1 MIRLPQLTPAFCGL
15 LLACGWLQGNTVT
28 AAGTDV
34 VRLVGGDVLRGQVV
48 RREADGGLLLAVR
61 RAWLEETAPRR
72 ATAAATAEKQQSR
85 EAIEQLINR
94 IDRMLAEPAGR
105 YDEGLT
111 AFLRRERRRATDL
124 LAAAHPANHQFVW
137 VGLPGAKVREV
148 VPADADW
155 RRLVQWGWHEDLPEV
170 ETLSQPK
177 LTALLE
183 ARGIVTTDDPPRLAD
198 RLPPLPQND
207 REWQARI
214 ALLEDAYGPPVTFQ
228 GTGDI
233 VVRTDGDL
241 KIESILPVITQLI
254 GGDLGELFTSPD
266 EDRRQQDPADRW
278 LAAAR
283 QQATTEGRFRATRVD
298 VSPDRD
304 VVVVESVFEVQ
315 LETDGWVTLW
325 QDRVQLDAS
334 APREVSVDRIAADP
348 RVGQALEAIKSLGV
362 FGDAALAQALRHGAA
377 TLEAKEMSDRHFDAF
392 NSTYTV
398 RLDGPPLVW

>member
-137 VGLPGAKVREV
+137 VELPGAKVQDV
-148 VPADADW
+148 VPAEADW
-155 RRLVQWGWHEDLPEV
+155 RRLVQWGWHEDLPDV
-170 ETLSQPK
+170 ETLSQPR
-177 LTALLE
+177 LAALLE

-198 RLPPLPQND
+198 RLPPLPQDD

-254 GGDLGELFTSPD
+254 GRDLGELFTSPD

-283 QQATTEGRFRATRVD
+283 QQATTEGRFLATRVD

-348 RVGQALEAIKSLGV
+348 RVGQALEAIKALGV
-362 FGDAALAQALRHGAA
+362 FGDATLAQALRHGAA

>member
-15 LLACGWLQGNTVT
+15 LLACGWLPGNTVT

-34 VRLVGGDVLRGQVV
+34 VRVVGGDVLRGQVV

-61 RAWLEETAPRR
+61 RAWLDETAPRR
-72 ATAAATAEKQQSR
+72 ATAATAAEKQQSR

-137 VGLPGAKVREV
+137 VELPGAKVQDV

-155 RRLVQWGWHEDLPEV
+155 RRLVQWGWHEDLPDV

-177 LTALLE
+177 LAALLE

-198 RLPPLPQND
+198 RLPPLPQDD

-254 GGDLGELFTSPD
+254 GGDLGGLFSSPD
-266 EDRRQQDPADRW
+266 EDQRQQDPADRW
-278 LAAAR
+278 LASAR

-334 APREVSVDRIAADP
+334 VPREVSVDRIAADP
-348 RVGQALEAIKSLGV
+348 RVGQALEAIKALGV

>member
-15 LLACGWLQGNTVT
+15 LIACGWLLGNTVT

-61 RAWLEETAPRR
+61 RAWLQENAPRR
-72 ATAAATAEKQQSR
+72 SKAAAVAEKRQSR
-85 EAIEQLINR
+85 EAIEQLAKR
-94 IDRMLAEPAGR
+94 IDAMLAEPAGR

-111 AFLRRERRRATDL
+111 AFLRRERRRVAEL
-124 LAAAHPANHQFVW
+124 RAAAVPGQPQFVW
-137 VGLPGAKVREV
+137 AALAATEVREV
-148 VPADADW
+148 VPAEADW
-155 RRLVQWGWHEDLPEV
+155 RRLVQWGWHEDLPDV
-170 ETLSQPK
+170 ETLSQPR
-177 LTALLE
+177 LAALLE

-198 RLPPLPQND
+198 RLPPLPQDD

-266 EDRRQQDPADRW
+266 EDRRQQDTADRW

-325 QDRVQLDAS
+325 QDRVQLDTS